1 MKFFSPKHQTLFF
14 IKQIMDS
21 LLKKLHDFRNEAINV
36 KNDQTP
42 GNPWGEDEDRHMRN
56 LELWIRIAETEA
68 ETGIEYFQQSPMFRH
83 DSFKDFLSSYSYEW
97 ASFYGKA
104 GNKIKTSRATSKVS
118 ICPRCESMTRV
129 EEDQCICTNSKCGYS
144 WRITPSISKT
154 AVDPMKHTKNKIE
167 MLIGTK
173 HPPRKIVDLLP
184 QISIWL
190 TDLNYLY
197 DWLRYKDQNI
207 VQKDSISFDE
217 WMFELKRIYKP
228 KDTTRKWSMIIP
240 QEPRY
245 AWTFLEFKLIIS
257 EMSGMLSECI
267 RRSSTQ
273 FTSSNMKNLNEDMII
288 KIAEAYIAKQNP
300 NSSHTT
306 SMKLNT
312 SIDYDDLNIDD
323 LDLDILDEPNSTL
336 TEWKPKLPKKGEVF
350 EYNGKFWDIGN
361 YINMLALEFIET
373 PIKTKLS
380 DMFKEK
386 IRMPGLMFPFDWN
399 DPCSYVPEKHV
410 FTEAYSFC
418 IHECFKMPYTI
429 IPVSDIQKIIK
440 IIEMF
445 DQYVHN
451 CIVKN
456 NPNPTKKINSMLYS
470 CKLFFIFSLPYFYK
484 YHEVCNYIPV
494 KSRET
499 TGSIR
504 AWWNKFST
512 DVKIK
517 DFLAPYKVK
526 TEEPKISSESILQ
539 APSRSSVIN
548 SNEMKNDQQWLNV
561 QTNNRNEFNP
571 NDFQYHRQEFND
583 QNGENINSSDLDDI
597 GKPQVSPTYDDLFGD
612 LI

>member
-1 MKFFSPKHQTLFF
+1 
-14 IKQIMDS
+14 MDS

-42 GNPWGEDEDRHMRN
+42 GNPWSEDEDKHMRN
-56 LELWIRIAETEA
+56 LELWVRIAENEPEMA
-68 ETGIEYFQQSPMFRH
+68 VEYFQQSPMFRH
-83 DSFKDFLSSYSYEW
+83 DSFKEFLSSSSYEW

-118 ICPRCESMTRV
+118 ICPRCESLTRI
-129 EEDQCICTNSKCGYS
+129 EEDRCICTNSKCGYS
-144 WRITPSISKT
+144 WRIAPLISKT

-173 HPPRKIVDLLP
+173 HPPKKIVDLLP
-184 QISIWL
+184 QITIWL

-228 KDTTRKWSMIIP
+228 KDATKKWSMIIP
-240 QEPRY
+240 QEPKY

-257 EMSGMLSECI
+257 EMSGMLSECV
-267 RRSSTQ
+267 RRSSIH
-273 FTSSNMKNLNEDMII
+273 FTNSNMKNLNEDMII
-288 KIAEAYIAKQNP
+288 KIAEAYIAKQKAKAVRSAEKTYHETPVN
-300 NSSHTT
+300 
-306 SMKLNT
+306 LNT
-312 SIDYDDLNIDD
+312 SIDD
-323 LDLDILDEPNSTL
+323 LDLDLDLDLDVELSEEPKPVI
-336 TEWKPKLPKKGEVF
+336 EWKPKLPKKGKVF

-361 YINMLALEFIET
+361 YINMLALEFVDS

-380 DMFKEK
+380 DMFHEK

-418 IHECFKMPYTI
+418 IHECFKIPYTI

-440 IIEMF
+440 IIEVF
-445 DQYVHN
+445 DQYVHD
-451 CIVKN
+451 CVVKN

-470 CKLFFIFSLPYFYK
+470 CKLFFIFSLSYFYK

-512 DVKIK
+512 DIKFK
-517 DFLAPYKVK
+517 DFLAPFKVK
-526 TEEPKISSESILQ
+526 SEEPKLSSESILQ
-539 APSRSSVIN
+539 APARQNSLN
-548 SNEMKNDQQWLNV
+548 SNDIKEQGSLNV

-571 NDFQYHRQEFND
+571 NDFQYHRQEFN
-583 QNGENINSSDLDDI
+583 QNEDSINSSDIDGLD
-597 GKPQVSPTYDDLFGD
+597 KPHAGPTYDDLFGD

>member
-1 MKFFSPKHQTLFF
+1 
-14 IKQIMDS
+14 MDS

-42 GNPWGEDEDRHMRN
+42 GNPWSEDEDKHMRN
-56 LELWIRIAETEA
+56 LELWVRIAENEPEMA
-68 ETGIEYFQQSPMFRH
+68 VEYFQQSPMFRH
-83 DSFKDFLSSYSYEW
+83 DSFKEFLSSSSYEW

-118 ICPRCESMTRV
+118 ICPRCESLTRI
-129 EEDQCICTNSKCGYS
+129 EEDRCICTNSKCGYS
-144 WRITPSISKT
+144 WRIAPLISKT

-173 HPPRKIVDLLP
+173 HPPKKIVDLLP
-184 QISIWL
+184 QITIWL

-228 KDTTRKWSMIIP
+228 KDATKKWSMIIP
-240 QEPRY
+240 QEPKY

-257 EMSGMLSECI
+257 EMSGMLSECV
-267 RRSSTQ
+267 RRSSIH
-273 FTSSNMKNLNEDMII
+273 FTNSNMKNLNEDMII
-288 KIAEAYIAKQNP
+288 KIAEAYIAKQKAKAVRSAEKTYHETPVN
-300 NSSHTT
+300 
-306 SMKLNT
+306 LNT
-312 SIDYDDLNIDD
+312 SIDD
-323 LDLDILDEPNSTL
+323 LDLDLDLDLDVELSEEPKPVI
-336 TEWKPKLPKKGEVF
+336 EWKPKLPKKGKVF

-361 YINMLALEFIET
+361 YINMLALEFVDS

-380 DMFKEK
+380 DMFHEK

-418 IHECFKMPYTI
+418 IHECFKIPYTI

-440 IIEMF
+440 IIEVF
-445 DQYVHN
+445 DQYVHD
-451 CIVKN
+451 CVVKN

-470 CKLFFIFSLPYFYK
+470 CKLFFIFSLSYFYK

-512 DVKIK
+512 DIKFK
-517 DFLAPYKVK
+517 DFLAPFKVK
-526 TEEPKISSESILQ
+526 SEEPKLSSESILQ
-539 APSRSSVIN
+539 APARQNSLN
-548 SNEMKNDQQWLNV
+548 SNDIKEQGSLNV

-571 NDFQYHRQEFND
+571 NDFQYHRQEFN
-583 QNGENINSSDLDDI
+583 QNEDSINSSDIDGID
-597 GKPQVSPTYDDLFGD
+597 KPHAGPTYDDLFGD